1 MDGSNRFYKIQ
12 LAQPAMGPI
21 SGRPRRPASSHA
33 FGLGA
38 LAVCSAERVRSGLSP
53 SWSMVPGFVY
63 YFVGALAL
71 ALALST
77 APISPI
83 TWAI

>member
-1 MDGSNRFYKIQ
+1 
-12 LAQPAMGPI
+12 
-21 SGRPRRPASSHA
+21 
-33 FGLGA
+33 
-38 LAVCSAERVRSGLSP
+38 
-53 SWSMVPGFVY
+53 MVPGFVY